1 MQLGA
6 KHVESPFIEFGQIS
20 TVLYFA
26 HFIFIVP
33 FVSLIENTLID
44 LNTFKISIIKPFL
57 GTKGIRYFH
66 ATKSLSVYEGI
77 DIYIFT
83 DACINFY
90 TVSKICYYQ
99 AIAEYANLKIYMFQY
114 GHTVPFAFNTDITIL
129 ENVKEIAAQKFDVV
143 VKHVNDAQE
152 AEENGRAM
160 LRGLHR
166 KDVTNANRTSLTSSI
181 TEMHIVKFIW
191 NLVNG
196 S

>member
-6 KHVESPFIEFGQIS
+6 KHVESPFIEFGQII

-26 HFIFIVP
+26 LFIFIVP

-44 LNTFKISIIKPFL
+44 LNTTLRSKISIIKPFL

-90 TVSKICYYQ
+90 TVSKTCYYQ
-99 AIAEYANLKIYMFQY
+99 AIAEYANLKIYMLQHGY
-114 GHTVPFAFNTDITIL
+114 TVPFAFNTDITIL

-143 VKHVNDAQE
+143 VKHVNDAEE

-166 KDVTNANRTSLTSSI
+166 KDVTNANRTSLTSS
-181 TEMHIVKFIW
+181 
-191 NLVNG
+191 
-196 S
+196 